1 MKQSYIVGPGRASFP
16 SQPDTTTV
24 VRWLMDRPTLS
35 ASSAPAA
42 TKKRNATS
50 LVPRGVA
57 ARVPAPAP
65 RSWLFSAPPE
75 IETERASRAH
85 AGCFMCLHST
95 QKRTL
100 VVSSTRSIALSPP
113 LPIPPLAPSGH
124 PPPPSQCLSVCHRL
138 TDHTPRKEA
147 AAPWP
152 RRSRPSG
159 PASSSSQ

>member
-85 AGCFMCLHST
+85 AGCFLCLQSNTEDTCRLVHSVD
-95 QKRTL
+95 RL
-100 VVSSTRSIALSPP
+100 ISSSPSPP
-113 LPIPPLAPSGH
+113 APRPIPHH
-124 PPPPSQCLSVCHRL
+124 PVSVCHRL
-138 TDHTPRKEA
+138 TDHTPREEA

>member
-24 VRWLMDRPTLS
+24 VTWLMDRPTSS

-50 LVPRGVA
+50 LACSSPSR
-57 ARVPAPAP
+57 PAP

-85 AGCFMCLHST
+85 AGCFLCLHST

-100 VVSSTRSIALSPP
+100 VVSSTRSIARLISSSPSPP
-113 LPIPPLAPSGH
+113 APRPIPHH
-124 PPPPSQCLSVCHRL
+124 PVSVCHRL
-138 TDHTPRKEA
+138 TDHTPREEA